1 MPVRG
6 PTSRASP
13 VDIAGFFV
21 PLKTTV
27 PPPAFT
33 IVSCETRESRPM
45 ETGAVTEEVLS
56 VIVAAVSPGSP
67 AERAGLRRGD
77 IITRVDDEPIAG
89 GGDLR
94 RALRDR
100 SPGTEVTL
108 SVQRGSERVTTR
120 VRLVDAPGT

>member
-1 MPVRG
+1 MAQQVLTTGRVRRAFLGIEYRDLEPEVASTFGLPVKQG
-6 PTSRASP
+6 
-13 VDIAGFFV
+13 
-21 PLKTTV
+21 
-27 PPPAFT
+27 
-33 IVSCETRESRPM
+33 
-45 ETGAVTEEVLS
+45 